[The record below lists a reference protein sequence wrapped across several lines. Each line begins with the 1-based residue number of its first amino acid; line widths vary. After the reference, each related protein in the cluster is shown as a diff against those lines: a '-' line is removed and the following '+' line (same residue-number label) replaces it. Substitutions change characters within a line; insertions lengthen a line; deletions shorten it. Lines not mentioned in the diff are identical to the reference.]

1 MFDNMI
7 GKTFKNYKLVKP
19 VGKGQFAIV
28 FQGIDVRD
36 NTPVAIKIILINY
49 NPNQYHFLK

>member
-7 GKTFKNYKLVKP
+7 GKTFKNYKLIKP

-36 NTPVAIKIILINY
+36 NTPVAIKIILVNY